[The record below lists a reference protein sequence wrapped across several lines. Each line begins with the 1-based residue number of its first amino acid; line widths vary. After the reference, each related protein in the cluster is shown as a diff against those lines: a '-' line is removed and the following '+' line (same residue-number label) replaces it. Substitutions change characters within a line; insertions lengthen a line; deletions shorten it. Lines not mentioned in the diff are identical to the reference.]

1 MTYKLYC
8 VKVFHKTGI
17 SNFYKKFYIQ
27 YHIWY
32 DTMEEQILQHLEYT
46 NPVQQTIQCLAFT
59 GQTPK
64 FFTIAESN
72 KIFYVPAK
80 FFI

>member
-1 MTYKLYC
+1 
-8 VKVFHKTGI
+8 
-17 SNFYKKFYIQ
+17 
-27 YHIWY
+27 
-32 DTMEEQILQHLEYT
+32 MEEQILQHLEYT